1 MMFSTPTI
9 VIVTLRYV
17 EKWAVSVC
25 GSRVLLEM
33 VIYAFEKGQ
42 TPEDIVQSFS
52 SLKLDD
58 VYAVISYYLQNRDEV
73 NQYMAQVE
81 ADSEAIRAKIEA
93 SQPNMSDIR
102 ERLLKRYT
110 ENQKR

>member
-1 MMFSTPTI
+1 MFTNPTI
-9 VIVTLRYV
+9 VNVPLRQD
-17 EKWAVSVC
+17 EKGAVRV
-25 GSRVLLEM
+25 GDTRVLLEM

-81 ADSEAIRAKIEA
+81 AESVVIRAKIEA

-102 ERLLKRYT
+102 ERLLKRYN
-110 ENQKR
+110 ENK

>member
-1 MMFSTPTI
+1 MFTSPAI
-9 VIVTLRYV
+9 VNVPLRYD
-17 EKWAVSVC
+17 EKGAVRV
-25 GSRVLLEM
+25 GDTRVLLEM

-110 ENQKR
+110 ENKHE